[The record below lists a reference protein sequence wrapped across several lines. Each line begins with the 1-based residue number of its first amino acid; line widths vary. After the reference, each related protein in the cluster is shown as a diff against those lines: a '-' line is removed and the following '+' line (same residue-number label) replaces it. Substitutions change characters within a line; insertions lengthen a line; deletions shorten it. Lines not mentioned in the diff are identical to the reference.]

1 MREIITEA
9 LEESARIKKAAA
21 QDLTDAIAG
30 AATIILEAYRNGH
43 KLLLAGNGG
52 SAADAQ
58 HIATELVGRFM
69 KERKAMPAISLSTDT
84 SILTATANDYGYENV
99 FSRQIE
105 ALGKEGDILLA
116 LTTSGA
122 SPSIL
127 KAIDTARTRGM
138 RVIILTGEKGKS
150 LGSKG
155 DQVIVVP
162 SEKPP
167 RIQETHI
174 TIGHILCQL
183 IEDYLCEGPG
193 SISG

>member
-1 MREIITEA
+1 MREKITAA
-9 LEESARIKKAAA
+9 LEESARIKKATA
-21 QDLTDAIAG
+21 QDLADEIAG
-30 AATIILEAYRNGH
+30 AAMLVIEAYRNGR

-69 KERKAMPAISLSTDT
+69 KDRKAMPAISLATDS
-84 SILTATANDYGYENV
+84 SILTATANDYGYDNV
-99 FSRQIE
+99 FSRQLE
-105 ALGKEGDILLA
+105 ALGEEGDILLA
-116 LTTSGA
+116 LTTSGT

-138 RVIILTGEKGKS
+138 IVIIFTGENGKS
-150 LGSKG
+150 LKGKG
-155 DQVIVVP
+155 DQVIIVP
-162 SEKPP
+162 SDKTP

-183 IEDYLCEGPG
+183 IEDDLCE
-193 SISG
+193 